1 VEKIVTNKIACYLE
15 SRERYILSSFS
26 CFLDEVFCL
35 GVVLIYSLDYGLKE
49 LKALLILHLN
59 ILYEAPLKQRRGPS

>member
-1 VEKIVTNKIACYLE
+1 MNKIACYLE

-35 GVVLIYSLDYGLKE
+35 GVVLTYNLAYGLKE
-49 LKALLILHLN
+49 LKALLIVHLN
-59 ILYEAPLKQRRGPS
+59 MLYGVPLKQRKGPS